1 MKLKFK
7 KKIMEKKRKKK
18 EFCVIFFIIYIVCD
32 NLSDLCGKV
41 SEDI

>member
-7 KKIMEKKRKKK
+7 KKLWKKIEKK